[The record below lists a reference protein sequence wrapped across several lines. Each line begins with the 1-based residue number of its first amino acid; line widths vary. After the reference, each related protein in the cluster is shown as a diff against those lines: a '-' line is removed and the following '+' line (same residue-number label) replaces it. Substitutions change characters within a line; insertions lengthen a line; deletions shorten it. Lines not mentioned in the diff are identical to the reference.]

1 MKPRSETLSAI
12 LILAVAAA
20 CGPRSVSP
28 TSAVAGDFPA
38 AEIQNDEGGP
48 VTVTGE
54 VVYTYP
60 FFTSGIAEPI
70 IVLEDQGGFVTR
82 DRNFIFPSESQVLGQ
97 ITSDF
102 YTSPFSYSLN
112 LPEDPQGTLRDV
124 DGDGASD
131 PGVMVF
137 AVAYWT
143 NVWGDPYLEKRDQ
156 AGGGWSTAYASTRIS
171 DNPSDRGEVVGGIYL
186 VFAPEAG
193 QGFPSGFGDDRELF
207 TADDPIVG
215 LPQGWTRVDLDTTP
229 FTFDRAREP
238 AIPLVEPAGLA
249 LDDFSQLGYAEA
261 FDAMLQKFRNEYA
274 FTELKDMD
282 WDTLGDEFRPRFAAA
297 ESSADSRAYLL
308 ALRDFLWSIPD
319 GHVGMDLSPLN
330 DLFQTET
337 AGGIGLAIRQLDD
350 GRVIASLVVVGGPA
364 EDAGVQLGTQILSLN
379 GVSIGESV
387 RTTVPW
393 SSPFSTEHSLRL
405 QQLRYAMRFPVG
417 TEVELTFRDQAGETV
432 TAALTAVPE
441 TESFTATSFYAGVT
455 GLELPVEFH
464 QLDNGFGYARVMS
477 FFDNDLLT
485 IQLWERMIQDL
496 NNYEMPGLILDLR
509 QNGGGSGYLA
519 DQMAAYFFDEETVTG
534 NTAIYDDS
542 TGDFFLDPTDPGL
555 MYPPREDLRY
565 HGPVVVIVGPACASA
580 CEFFSYD
587 MTLNARATV
596 VGQYPSAGLGGS
608 VEDFAMP
615 EGMSIRMTIGRAVD
629 AEGQIHIEGIGVVP
643 DIRVPV
649 TEATVLNGG
658 RDVILDA
665 AAQAIGTPTGAG
677 VVPEGPPAMASLAAS
692 NSALGQAL
700 QGGGPPTLDSLA
712 RESYGQS
719 FDAGDFTYTVVLG
732 ASRDALWSWAWCTA
746 DQASFDDNWAVIEV
760 AFTLDGAPVAAD
772 ELAQRDDTLPGG
784 VCRQIGTVLSS
795 WPVGD
800 HVLEIDVNFKEAMND
815 GFADYDP
822 GIRHLEFHVIVDR

>member
-1 MKPRSETLSAI
+1 MKPRQETLSAI
-12 LILAVAAA
+12 LVLALAAA
-20 CGPRSVSP
+20 CAKTPPASP
-28 TSAVAGDFPA
+28 IPAEGEFPA

-48 VTVTGE
+48 VTVSGE
-54 VVYTYP
+54 VAYSYP

-70 IVLEDQGGFVTR
+70 IVLEDQGGFVVR

-137 AVAYWT
+137 AVAYW
-143 NVWGDPYLEKRDQ
+143 NNIWGDPYLEKRDQ

-171 DNPSDRGEVVGGIYL
+171 DNPSDRGEVVGGTYL

-193 QGFPSGFGDDRELF
+193 QGFPSGFGADDLLF
-207 TADDPIVG
+207 SEDDPIVG
-215 LPQGWTRVDLDTTP
+215 LPQGWTRVDLDTSP
-229 FTFDRAREP
+229 FTFDRSREP

-249 LDDFSQLGYAEA
+249 LDDFSQMGYAEA
-261 FDAMLQKFRNEYA
+261 FDSMLEKFRNEYA

-282 WDTLGDEFRPRFAAA
+282 WDALGEEFRPRFAAA
-297 ESSADSRAYLL
+297 EASGDSRAYLL

-350 GRVIASLVVVGGPA
+350 GRVIASLVVTGGPA
-364 EDAGVQLGTQILSLN
+364 ADAGVDLGAQILSIN
-379 GVSIGESV
+379 GLPIGEAV
-387 RTTVPW
+387 RNTVPW
-393 SSPFSTEHSLRL
+393 SSPFSTEHYLRL
-405 QQLRYAMRFPVG
+405 QQLRYATRFPVG
-417 TEVELTFRDQAGETV
+417 TDVELTFRDAAGESK

-464 QLDNGFGYARVMS
+464 QLDSGFGYARVMS

-496 NNYEMPGLILDLR
+496 NNNEMPGLILDMR

-519 DQMAAYFFDEETVTG
+519 DQMAAYFFDDETVTG
-534 NTAIYDDS
+534 NTAIYDES
-542 TGDFFLDPTDPGL
+542 SGDFFLDPTDPGL

-565 HGPVVVIVGPACASA
+565 HGPVVIIVGPACASA
-580 CEFFSYD
+580 CEFFAYD
-587 MTLNARATV
+587 MTLNGRATV

-629 AEGQIHIEGIGVVP
+629 AEGNIHIEGIGVVP

-665 AAQAIGTPTGAG
+665 ALGAIGTPTGAG
-677 VVPEGPPAMASLAAS
+677 VVPSGPPEMGSVTAAA
-692 NSALGQAL
+692 SALGQSL
-700 QGGGPPTLDSLA
+700 QGSGAPVLETLA
-712 RESYGQS
+712 RETYG
-719 FDAGDFTYTVVLG
+719 DAFEAGNYVYTVALG
-732 ASRDALWSWAWCTA
+732 ASRNAVWRMLWCTA
-746 DQASFDDNWAVIEV
+746 DRASFDDNWGKIEV
-760 AFTLDGAPVAAD
+760 SFTLDGAAVAAD
-772 ELAQRDDTLPGG
+772 QLAQRDDTPPGY

-795 WPVGD
+795 WPVGE
-800 HVLEIDVNFKEAMND
+800 HVLEIDVNFKAAMND

-822 GIRHLEFHVIVDR
+822 GTRHLEFHVIVDN